1 MGRFDLEGKVV
12 LVTGGERGIGYET
25 ARIAHAKGAAV
36 ALVDLD
42 SDATER
48 AARSLG
54 ERAIGL
60 GADVTDRDAMD
71 DAVGRV
77 AERLGGLDVVVANAG
92 IAPRAATMRAMDRD
106 VFERVIDVNVLGVWR
121 TVEPALPHV
130 IAGGGQVVV
139 VASIYAFMNGALLAP
154 YAVAKAGVEQ
164 LGRALRAELA
174 QHGASASVA
183 YFGFIDTEMTRSTLA
198 DPIAE
203 RFEAEF
209 PGLLRRRLRPEAAGA
224 AIVRGIERRAPR
236 IIAPRRWAPVSALRG
251 LLNPLADRH
260 LERDAALQA
269 ILRDADQ
276 PARAVTIA

>member
-12 LVTGGERGIGYET
+12 LVTGGARGIGYET
-25 ARIAHAKGAAV
+25 ARIAHAKGAAI

-42 SDATER
+42 RDATEG
-48 AARSLG
+48 AARRLG

-60 GADVTDRDAMD
+60 GADVTDREAMS
-71 DAVGRV
+71 DAVDRV
-77 AERLGGLDVVVANAG
+77 AEQLGRLDVVVANAG
-92 IAPRAATMRAMDRD
+92 IAPRAATLNAMDQD

-121 TVEPALPHV
+121 TVQPALTHV

-139 VASIYAFMNGALLAP
+139 VASIYAFVNGALLAP
-154 YAVAKAGVEQ
+154 YAVSKAGVEQ
-164 LGRALRAELA
+164 LGRALRTELA

-209 PGLLRRRLRPEAAGA
+209 PGVLRRPLPAEAAGA

-251 LLNPLADRH
+251 VLNPLVDRRM
-260 LERDAALQA
+260 ERNAALQA
-269 ILRDADQ
+269 ILREADQ
-276 PARAVTIA
+276 PAAAVTLA

>member
-1 MGRFDLEGKVV
+1 MS
-12 LVTGGERGIGYET
+12 GGPGWGVRWGPFLSTWNHIG
-25 ARIAHAKGAAV
+25 
-36 ALVDLD
+36 
-42 SDATER
+42 
-48 AARSLG
+48 
-54 ERAIGL
+54 
-60 GADVTDRDAMD
+60 
-71 DAVGRV
+71 
-77 AERLGGLDVVVANAG
+77 
-92 IAPRAATMRAMDRD
+92 
-106 VFERVIDVNVLGVWR
+106 
-121 TVEPALPHV
+121 
-130 IAGGGQVVV
+130 
-139 VASIYAFMNGALLAP
+139 
-154 YAVAKAGVEQ
+154 
-164 LGRALRAELA
+164 
-174 QHGASASVA
+174 
-183 YFGFIDTEMTRSTLA
+183 FGFIDTEMTRSTLA